1 MLIQTS
7 SWCYKT
13 RGKSAL
19 GLMLN
24 QKTLSSWTVQLSERD
39 DPVVHLLLL
48 KWSYKDNFIVKLFY
62 GHLKAFE
69 LAVQIFQPIR
79 VLQNKR
85 SINLHWKYL
94 YRIEAIISRTD
105 ITTKFCSII
114 AMLCWNKA
122 IQLAKS
128 SLMTFDSLS

>member
-19 GLMLN
+19 DLMLN

-48 KWSYKDNFIVKLFY
+48 KWSYKDNFIVKLFS
-62 GHLKAFE
+62 GHFKAFE
-69 LAVQIFQPIR
+69 LAVQIFQLIR